1 MEESD
6 CPVGEVEESGYLSYA
21 GAVNGRVSWF
31 QGYLENASVGVSENE
46 KTCQRSECDSA
57 CIEY

>member
-6 CPVGEVEESGYLSYA
+6 CHVGEVEESGYLSYE
-21 GAVNGRVSWF
+21 AVANGRVSWF
-31 QGYLENASVGVSENE
+31 QGYLENASVVGSENE